1 MNPPSIDL
9 FLKNFSK
16 YFSNTLTLQTRLSDL
31 HKFIVTVLKTNF
43 QLKVKN
49 TKTAEYLITPHFT
62 KKLRKVLVD
71 F

>member
-31 HKFIVTVLKTNF
+31 HKFIVIVLKTNF
-43 QLKVKN
+43 HLKVKN
-49 TKTAEYLITPHFT
+49 TKTTEYLITPYFT
-62 KKLRKVLVD
+62 KKLRKALVG